1 MTDLYGL
8 MNDDGDLETVKLHC
22 VTLRKEGRNRKLRT
36 VYTISVPN
44 EVVIHLWTTPSVG
57 RPVPVLF
64 NFSQFTI
71 RLRKLNYT

>member
-1 MTDLYGL
+1 MTLLKMNTDGGQEVRRSMTDLYGL

-44 EVVIHLWTTPSVG
+44 EVVIHL
-57 RPVPVLF
+57 
-64 NFSQFTI
+64 
-71 RLRKLNYT
+71 